1 MELNVGIN
9 GALAAGT
16 KSKLVMDNGSV
27 QNRVKQITFADRY
40 IILTHLHFDS
50 QRDLF
55 LSRK

>member
-40 IILTHLHFDS
+40 ILTHLHFDS